1 MGNGTVPARA
11 HARGDRPASLR
22 HPSPARQV
30 SRAQVTR
37 GLPPG
42 AAAHEDG
49 RAWEGEWGCLRPRA
63 WVLGRT
69 PCLGIGRL
77 SRSRAVTAAEHPCP
91 TPWGA
96 GAARCLP
103 HPLAAQPPG
112 AVTPFLVTVT
122 TAQVGLEPGA
132 VGLRVSGRGLQGPEQ
147 PLPLSPRRSLFPRP
161 ASPPA
166 PAAGRLQ
173 PSPWPPPAFPWSR
186 VWPRVTRWG
195 GLGSGQVEVTWP
207 PPFRVAGGRL
217 LPGSRVPGLSAR
229 FPRLSRCH
237 WQDEQSDGCWASG
250 Q

>member
-42 AAAHEDG
+42 AAAYEDG

-91 TPWGA
+91 TPRGA

-132 VGLRVSGRGLQGPEQ
+132 VGLRVSGRGLQGPER
-147 PLPLSPRRSLFPRP
+147 PLPLSPRRPPIPL
-161 ASPPA
+161 SPPCLPARPSSRAA
-166 PAAGRLQ
+166 PTESLAPTGIPVVTCVAPGHSLGWPRLWAGGGHVAASLQSCRWPTPARISCTGVKCTFPEVKQVPLAGR
-173 PSPWPPPAFPWSR
+173 A
-186 VWPRVTRWG
+186 
-195 GLGSGQVEVTWP
+195 E
-207 PPFRVAGGRL
+207 
-217 LPGSRVPGLSAR
+217 
-229 FPRLSRCH
+229 
-237 WQDEQSDGCWASG
+237 
-250 Q
+250 